1 MAAKYKAWT
10 KTITII
16 GGLLVAF
23 LVVATLAY
31 DQGSQE
37 AKAELKEVTEQLDET
52 ELFLD
57 EAVATIDT
65 NRQLIEALNNQLSG
79 YTKVYTNFIVVE
91 SDSNNLYIY
100 SKEKGKGVP
109 EAYTVEGDKEQA
121 LQIILE

>member
-1 MAAKYKAWT
+1 MTANYKAWT

-52 ELFLD
+52 ELFLN

-65 NRQLIEALNNQLSG
+65 NRQLIEALNNQLDG
-79 YTKVYTNFIVVE
+79 YTKVYANFIVVE

-100 SKEKGKGVP
+100 SKEKGKGIP
-109 EAYTVEGDKEQA
+109 EAYTVDGDNEQA
-121 LQIILE
+121 LQIVLE

>member
-1 MAAKYKAWT
+1 MTANYKAWT

-16 GGLLVAF
+16 GGLIIAF

-37 AKAELKEVTEQLDET
+37 AKAELKEVTEQLDES
-52 ELFLD
+52 ELFLN

-65 NRQLIEALNNQLSG
+65 NRQLIEALNNQLDG
-79 YTKVYTNFIVVE
+79 YTKVYANFIVVE

-109 EAYTVEGDKEQA
+109 EAYTVEGENEQT
-121 LQIILE
+121 LRIVLE